1 MNIINRIFLKFAL
14 LPSGIYRNIG
24 VDLTQLRSI
33 LETKLTMDDRRPGT
47 MQQVRSRKTSDNPV
61 TMATLGM
68 MFLSAL
74 MGLLYLISFLVGN
87 DPVTQ
92 LTVYFTFF
100 FFMLSATLISDFTS
114 VLIDIRDNYII
125 LPKPVSDRTFIVAR
139 LLHIFIHICKMVVP
153 MAIPGLVKMFIS
165 TGLAGGLLFFL
176 MVLFVTMFAIFFIN
190 AVYIIILRVTTPQ
203 KFQSIISYVQ
213 IIFAI
218 VVYTSYQ
225 VLPRM
230 VSAYHVEEFDVSAL
244 KGIIFFP
251 LFWFA
256 STWNVL
262 YTFSGNTTSIISA
275 IAGILLPFLSMY
287 VVVKYLAPTFNNKL
301 ALINSSGGAVNNEK
315 TKTRSSSWRTSY
327 SYRLSTLLTRHVAE
341 KMGFLFAW
349 KMTSRSRDF
358 KLKVY
363 PSIGYLLVYVVIMF
377 INKRHISLEEI
388 AEQEYHG
395 KIIVISAIYFTS
407 FLLTMA
413 LGQIV
418 YSDKYKASW
427 IYFTAPLNRPG
438 EVILGG
444 AKAAI
449 FKFYIPM
456 VVFITIAGLTIVGI
470 KILPNIILGLF
481 NELFIATCLVF
492 IGYKQ
497 FPFSIQ
503 QNNNVKGGSFLRS
516 MAVVFISAIL
526 AIGHFLIYDITAAVI
541 LCAILS
547 IAATWLM
554 MGSIR
559 RISWNQIR
567 SSYNSDDGP

>member
-1 MNIINRIFLKFAL
+1 MNIINKIFLKIAL
-14 LPSGIYRNIG
+14 IPSGIYRKIG
-24 VDLTQLRSI
+24 VDIVQLKSI
-33 LETKLTMDDRRPGT
+33 LATKLTMDDRRPGT
-47 MQQVRSRKTSDNPV
+47 IQQVRNRKTSDKPV
-61 TMATLGM
+61 TAATLGM

-74 MGLLYLISFLVGN
+74 MGLLYLISFLVGQ

-114 VLIDIRDNYII
+114 VLIDIRDNFII
-125 LPKPVSDRTFIVAR
+125 LPKPVSDRTFIIAR

-165 TGLAGGLLFFL
+165 YGVGGGLLFFL
-176 MVLFVTMFAIFFIN
+176 MVLFVTMFSIFFIN
-190 AVYIIILRVTTPQ
+190 AVYIIILRITTPQ

-213 IIFAI
+213 IIFAV

-230 VSAYHVEEFDVSAL
+230 VSKYHLEDFDVLSI

-256 STWNVL
+256 SAWNVL
-262 YTFSGNTTSIISA
+262 YTFSGNSTSVISA
-275 IAGILLPFLSMY
+275 LAGILLPFLSMY
-287 VVVKYLAPTFNNKL
+287 VVIKYLAPTFNNKL
-301 ALINSSGGAVNNEK
+301 ALINSSASPESNNQTK
-315 TKTRSSSWRTSY
+315 TKSNSWSSSY
-327 SYRLSTLLTRHVAE
+327 SYKLSKLFTRDVAE

-377 INKRHISLEEI
+377 INKRNISFEEI
-388 AEQEYHG
+388 AAQENDG
-395 KIIVISAIYFTS
+395 KIIVISALYFTS
-407 FLLTMA
+407 LLLTMA
-413 LGQIV
+413 LNQLV
-418 YSDKYKASW
+418 YSEKYKASW
-427 IYFTAPLNRPG
+427 VYFTAPLVRPG
-438 EVILGG
+438 EVILGA

-456 VVFITIAGLTIVGI
+456 VVFITMAGLAIVGI

-481 NELFIATCLVF
+481 NELLIATCLVF
-492 IGYKQ
+492 IGHKQ
-497 FPFSIQ
+497 FPFSMQ
-503 QNNNVKGGSFLRS
+503 QNNNVKGGSFLRA
-516 MAVVFISAIL
+516 MGILFISGIL
-526 AIGHFLIYDITAAVI
+526 AIGHFLIYDISPAVI
-541 LCAILS
+541 LCAFLS
-547 IAATWLM
+547 IGATWLL
-554 MGSIR
+554 MGSIK
-559 RISWNQIR
+559 RISWNQIK
-567 SSYNSDDGP
+567 SSYNSDL